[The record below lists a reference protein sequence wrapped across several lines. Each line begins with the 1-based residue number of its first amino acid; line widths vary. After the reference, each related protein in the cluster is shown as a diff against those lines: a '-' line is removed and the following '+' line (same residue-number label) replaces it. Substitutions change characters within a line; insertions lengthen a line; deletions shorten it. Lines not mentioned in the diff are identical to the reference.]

1 MDREVDFLA
10 RYRMVSGKLKKRFLR
25 KPNVAEAIQQ
35 FGALGRAL
43 DSQECPP
50 YAAMCSL
57 AQARCEHLQG
67 NQSWE
72 VQYLVDSANHFLK
85 AHWSDETLKC
95 PNFQEHL
102 MAAINCYNHALRV
115 CIEQKQPALAAM
127 YSLQLGDHL
136 MKLGKPGEAITHY
149 QRAAEFQY
157 QTPLD
162 CLNSMAKVSSCK
174 INIGDYDGALTT
186 LTEMEYLV
194 RERGTRNHT
203 GRPLGAYSDILASCE
218 IKRILLLVLL
228 QPTPQRIRPEH
239 AQTLE
244 RFTWNTTADGN
255 STNVSLSEE
264 LFILLQSVV
273 MACQSKDV
281 EALQAL
287 QTDLW
292 KHFTAE
298 QNHLLHLVVEQITK
312 AGPDV
317 SSRLH

>member
-1 MDREVDFLA
+1 MCLDCVR
-10 RYRMVSGKLKKRFLR
+10 RFLR

-203 GRPLGAYSDILASCE
+203 GRPLGAYSESLPAVKSREFSSWCCCSWSVIPSVTGVTLYGCMLHVTLLPWSCGTMQSCE
-218 IKRILLLVLL
+218 
-228 QPTPQRIRPEH
+228 
-239 AQTLE
+239 
-244 RFTWNTTADGN
+244 
-255 STNVSLSEE
+255 
-264 LFILLQSVV
+264 
-273 MACQSKDV
+273 SKD
-281 EALQAL
+281 
-287 QTDLW
+287 
-292 KHFTAE
+292 
-298 QNHLLHLVVEQITK
+298 
-312 AGPDV
+312 
-317 SSRLH
+317 